1 MFEKKDFGNDAVVH
15 SITAATL
22 TGDANGT
29 SADLKEYDGA
39 LIVVNVGNSGDTLS
53 GSVKIELEVET
64 SDNNSA
70 WSDAADADL
79 SSSVSGTNTGTFAV
93 IDAGSEDS
101 TTFTTAYL
109 GRERYVRVVANLTGT
124 HSNGTPVA
132 ANIIRTRA
140 KY

>member
-1 MFEKKDFGNDAVVH
+1 MLEKKDFGNNAVVH
-15 SITAATL
+15 SIAAQTL
-22 TGDANGT
+22 TGDANGA
-29 SADLKEYDGA
+29 SADLKEHDGA
-39 LIVVNVGNSGDTLS
+39 LIIVNVGNSGDTLS

-93 IDAGSEDS
+93 IDAGSEDT